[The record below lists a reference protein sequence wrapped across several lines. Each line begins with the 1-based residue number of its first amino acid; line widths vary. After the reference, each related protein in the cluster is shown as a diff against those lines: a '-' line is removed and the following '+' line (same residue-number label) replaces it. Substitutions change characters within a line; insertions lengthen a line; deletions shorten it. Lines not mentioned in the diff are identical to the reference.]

1 MRQAWSKSPELGE
14 KPMSEAEPGR
24 LPWSRRAAARRPI
37 VLALGGLG
45 IGLLSVGHSEPLLVY
60 NATASA
66 PVGFY
71 RVLPPSPLRQ
81 GDLVLAGTPASLRL
95 LAAERGYV
103 PATVPLVKRV
113 AALCGETVC
122 AVSHSITID
131 GRHVADQLLVDHLG
145 RALPAWSGC
154 RTLDRG
160 EVFLLMEGVP
170 DSFDG
175 RYFGPVPMSA
185 IIGKLTPLWLR

>member
-1 MRQAWSKSPELGE
+1 
-14 KPMSEAEPGR
+14 MS
-24 LPWSRRAAARRPI
+24 
-37 VLALGGLG
+37 ALGGLG
-45 IGLLSVGHSEPLLVY
+45 IGLLSVGRSEPLLVY

-81 GDLVLAGTPASLRL
+81 GDLVLAGTPASVRL

-113 AALCGETVC
+113 AALRGEMVC
-122 AVSHSITID
+122 AVGHSITID
-131 GRHVADQLLVDHLG
+131 GRHVADQLLVDRLG

-154 RTLDRG
+154 RTLDQG
-160 EVFLLMEGVP
+160 EVFLLVEGVP

-175 RYFGPVPMSA
+175 RYFGPVAMSA
-185 IIGKLTPLWLR
+185 IIGKLTPLWVR

>member
-1 MRQAWSKSPELGE
+1 
-14 KPMSEAEPGR
+14 MSDTAPR
-24 LPWSRRAAARRPI
+24 RMSWPRRATCRRA
-37 VLALGGLG
+37 VSLALGGLG
-45 IGLLSVGHSEPLLVY
+45 IGLLSIGRSVPLLVY

-71 RVLPPSPLRQ
+71 RVLPLSPLRK
-81 GDLVLAGTPASLRL
+81 GDLVLAGTPTSVRL

-113 AALCGETVC
+113 AALSGETVC
-122 AVSHSITID
+122 AISHSITIE
-131 GRHVADQLLVDHLG
+131 GRHVADQLLIDRLG
-145 RALPAWSGC
+145 RALPTWSGC
-154 RTLDRG
+154 RTLAQG
-160 EVFLLMEGVP
+160 EVFLLNEDVP

-175 RYFGPVPMSA
+175 RYFGPVPISA